1 VNLDIVFRVAAIG
14 IVVAFLDV
22 VLQKA
27 RREEYA
33 QIVTVVGVAAVFLMV
48 AQYLSHFFQAVK
60 AIFNI

>member
-14 IVVAFLDV
+14 IVIAFLDV

-48 AQYLSHFFQAVK
+48 AEFLSRFFQAVK
-60 AIFNI
+60 AIFHI